1 MLKTVKIILIAATIV
16 MALAGQAMAQGGD
29 SAGNTGAAG
38 TSKDTS
44 GGGAK
49 AAESKSTITPAAGA
63 KSALPS
69 KTASPVE
76 APVTGSMGRVYT
88 GGWSGLGGGFI
99 GDFGPQYN
107 TYPCGF
113 GMESWN
119 LFGPL
124 GMFGQYG
131 MYGPTGMYGPAGPSF
146 GSGLGFGGISPDDPW
161 RIYKGY
167 NIARAAPAAKP
178 PATATGQKAGA
189 GSRGGSNATTQG
201 IAA

>member
-1 MLKTVKIILIAATIV
+1 MLKTVKIILLAAIIV
-16 MALAGQAMAQGGD
+16 VVLAGQSMAQEGD
-29 SAGNTGAAG
+29 SAGNTGTTG
-38 TSKDTS
+38 TGKDTS

-49 AAESKSTITPAAGA
+49 AAESKSTITSTAGA
-63 KSALPS
+63 KSAPAS
-69 KTASPVE
+69 KTASPVR
-76 APVTGSMGRVYT
+76 APVTGAMGRVYK

-124 GMFGQYG
+124 GMYGQYG
-131 MYGPTGMYGPAGPSF
+131 MYGPSGMYGPAGPSF
-146 GSGLGFGGISPDDPW
+146 GSGLGFGGISPGDPW
-161 RIYKGY
+161 AIYKEY
-167 NIARAAPAAKP
+167 NIARAAQDAKP

-189 GSRGGSNATTQG
+189 GSRGGGNATTQG